1 MKRAITTI
9 TIVLILTL
17 TIPLA
22 VHGTKNTGLS
32 FTNIPLLR
40 PDGNSE
46 PELSI
51 GPDGTTVYVALS
63 WTQFFTN
70 TWKGGFG
77 QVPSFQGAIDANLAN
92 NVGGGGDADV
102 DIGSTG
108 TLHVSTL
115 IFFFNPQT
123 HITQLGVSAITCPNA
138 DTSNN
143 FSHCTGQ
150 IIDTTQSDRQWI
162 TSDGPHVYISYHD
175 SGSSTL
181 IHVQRS
187 DDDGF
192 TFHRVTDPI
201 TGQDGVTGN
210 STFNNDQ
217 GKLIADSFSHNV
229 YTVWASG
236 VSGLQ
241 KGTTANFNNIY
252 VTVSPDMGKTWT
264 PHLVFSGTV
273 NVALNNVFPA
283 LAVDPLSGILYAGWS
298 NAHQVFISKSTDQG
312 RTWTRPLAVSAS
324 PANTAVFPWIAARGN
339 TVDYVYYG
347 TNASSKDDPTAVWN
361 VYMAQSTDGG
371 SHFTQ
376 STVTTHP
383 NHVGVICT
391 NGTGCARGTRNLLD
405 LFQDAIDPLNGLAAI
420 IYTDDTLTTQAD
432 GSALPQVSVAFQTA

>member
-1 MKRAITTI
+1 MNRAITTI
-9 TIVLILTL
+9 TIALIFTL
-17 TIPLA
+17 AIPLA
-22 VHGTKNTGLS
+22 AHGTKSTSLS

-70 TWKGGFG
+70 TWKAGFG
-77 QVPSFQGAIDANLAN
+77 QTPVFQGTIDSNLAN

-123 HITQLGVSAITCPNA
+123 RITQLGVSAITCPGV

-143 FSHCTGQ
+143 FSHCTGR
-150 IIDTTQSDRQWI
+150 IIDSTQSDRQWV

-175 SGSSTL
+175 SASSTL
-181 IHVQRS
+181 VHVQRS

-201 TGQDGVTGN
+201 TGQGGVTGN
-210 STFNNDQ
+210 STFDNDQ

-229 YTVWASG
+229 YTIWAG
-236 VSGLQ
+236 GAGGLQ
-241 KGTTANFNNIY
+241 KAKTANFNNIY
-252 VTVSPDMGKTWT
+252 VAASSDMGKTWT

-283 LAVDPLSGILYAGWS
+283 LAVDPLSGTLYAGWS
-298 NAHQVFISKSTDQG
+298 NAHQVFISKSTDQRPDLDESAG
-312 RTWTRPLAVSAS
+312 RKHFPCEHCCLSMDRSTWQHRRL
-324 PANTAVFPWIAARGN
+324 RLL
-339 TVDYVYYG
+339 
-347 TNASSKDDPTAVWN
+347 WN
-361 VYMAQSTDGG
+361 ECLEQ
-371 SHFTQ
+371 
-376 STVTTHP
+376 
-383 NHVGVICT
+383 
-391 NGTGCARGTRNLLD
+391 R
-405 LFQDAIDPLNGLAAI
+405 
-420 IYTDDTLTTQAD
+420 
-432 GSALPQVSVAFQTA
+432 

>member
-1 MKRAITTI
+1 MKRAITSI
-9 TIVLILTL
+9 TIALILTL
-17 TIPLA
+17 AIPIA
-22 VHGTKNTGLS
+22 AHGTNSTGLS
-32 FTNIPLLR
+32 SKNIPLLR

-70 TWKGGFG
+70 TWKAGFG
-77 QVPSFQGAIDANLAN
+77 QIPQFQGTIDANLAK

-123 HITQLGVSAITCPNA
+123 RITQLGVSAITCPKG

-192 TFHRVTDPI
+192 TFHRVQTRSRDRVVLLE
-201 TGQDGVTGN
+201 TLL
-210 STFNNDQ
+210 ST
-217 GKLIADSFSHNV
+217 
-229 YTVWASG
+229 
-236 VSGLQ
+236 
-241 KGTTANFNNIY
+241 TT
-252 VTVSPDMGKTWT
+252 
-264 PHLVFSGTV
+264 
-273 NVALNNVFPA
+273 
-283 LAVDPLSGILYAGWS
+283 
-298 NAHQVFISKSTDQG
+298 
-312 RTWTRPLAVSAS
+312 R
-324 PANTAVFPWIAARGN
+324 
-339 TVDYVYYG
+339 
-347 TNASSKDDPTAVWN
+347 ASS
-361 VYMAQSTDGG
+361 S
-371 SHFTQ
+371 
-376 STVTTHP
+376 
-383 NHVGVICT
+383 
-391 NGTGCARGTRNLLD
+391 
-405 LFQDAIDPLNGLAAI
+405 
-420 IYTDDTLTTQAD
+420 
-432 GSALPQVSVAFQTA
+432 

>member
-1 MKRAITTI
+1 MKLSIKTI
-9 TIVLILTL
+9 TIALILIL

-22 VHGTKNTGLS
+22 VHGAKTTSLS

-51 GPDGTTVYVALS
+51 GPDGTIVYVALS

-77 QVPSFQGAIDANLAN
+77 QVPAFQGAIDANLAN

-123 HITQLGVSAITCPNA
+123 SITQLGVSAITCPNA
-138 DTSNN
+138 DTSSN

-175 SGSSTL
+175 SGSSTT

-201 TGQDGVTGN
+201 TGQAGVTSN
-210 STFNNDQ
+210 STFDNDQ

-229 YTVWASG
+229 YTIWAG
-236 VSGLQ
+236 GAGGLQ
-241 KGTTANFNNIY
+241 KAKTANFNNIY
-252 VTVSPDMGKTWT
+252 VTSSSDMGKTWT

-283 LAVDPLSGILYAGWS
+283 LAVDPVTGTLYAGWS

-312 RTWTRPLAVSAS
+312 QTWTSPLVLNSS
-324 PANTAVFPWIAARGN
+324 PANTAVFPWISAHGN
-339 TVDYVYYG
+339 IVDYVYYG
-347 TNASSKDDPTAVWN
+347 TNASSKDDPTAIWN
-361 VYMAQSTDGG
+361 VYMAQSTDAG
-371 SHFTQ
+371 SNFTQ
-376 STVTTHP
+376 NTVTAHP

-391 NGTGCARGTRNLLD
+391 NGVGCAPGTRNLLD
-405 LFQDAIDPLNGLAAI
+405 LFQDSIDPLNGLAAI
-420 IYTDDTLTTQAD
+420 IYTDDTLTTQSN
-432 GSALPQVSVAFQTA
+432 GSPLPQVSVAFQTA